1 MFRVYS
7 GSVEPTPLER
17 ALPQPVPERLVDL
30 IGSGP
35 ADVGAPPAL
44 AAVEAVMRDRVQDA
58 NVATVEAL
66 DPKGS
71 HLTAKIGAAKP
82 AQTPRTS
89 DA

>member
-1 MFRVYS
+1 
-7 GSVEPTPLER
+7 
-17 ALPQPVPERLVDL
+17 
-30 IGSGP
+30 
-35 ADVGAPPAL
+35 
-44 AAVEAVMRDRVQDA
+44 MRDRVQDA